1 MVAEIPERIIN
12 SPQLAPSS
20 TIPSLDEP
28 LPKGFAQDLY
38 MRARRLA
45 SASPIENVPVG
56 SVSIG
61 RDDAARQL
69 VVTMRLPF
77 EIRDDFKT
85 ATSRF
90 EIADYAE

>member
-1 MVAEIPERIIN
+1 VVSEIPEKIIT
-12 SPQLAPSS
+12 SPPIASAS

-28 LPKGFAQDLY
+28 LPTGFAQDLY

-45 SASPIENVPVG
+45 SASPIEDAPVG

-61 RDDAARQL
+61 RDDTARQV
-69 VVTMRLPF
+69 VVTLRLPF
-77 EIRDDFKT
+77 EIRDDFKA